1 MKNLRSYKSKC
12 WHLHQFWSVMLIVF
26 ILQCFHCSLNVSFL
40 LSTFHCC
47 SCSPNMV
54 IHVCDETKNLK
65 QDFTCPR
72 DLLVK
77 EMRYFAEYL
86 SVDTQ
91 RWEEVDISVHCDVQI
106 FDWLMNYVR
115 RNSAGENKDKPRLG
129 KSLQQPCWCCVS
141 AFWLGRRLVMW
152 CLLVTEPSNVISIL
166 ISSEFLKMDTLVS
179 VTMSEV
185 WWGGILTQ

>member
-1 MKNLRSYKSKC
+1 
-12 WHLHQFWSVMLIVF
+12 
-26 ILQCFHCSLNVSFL
+26 
-40 LSTFHCC
+40 
-47 SCSPNMV
+47 MV

-86 SVDTQ
+86 SVDPQ

-115 RNSAGENKDKPRLG
+115 RNSAGEGNKDKPRLG
-129 KSLQQPCWCCVS
+129 KSLENCKTTADITLLHIGMPELSHTLPVCVNPRTVLDLS
-141 AFWLGRRLVMW
+141 VTKCGVCSVGRRLCVLC
-152 CLLVTEPSNVISIL
+152 CLLVGHVMFVGYRAQQCDLNPDLLRVLE
-166 ISSEFLKMDTLVS
+166 DGYVS
-179 VTMSEV
+179 KCCDV
-185 WWGGILTQ
+185 

>member
-1 MKNLRSYKSKC
+1 
-12 WHLHQFWSVMLIVF
+12 
-26 ILQCFHCSLNVSFL
+26 
-40 LSTFHCC
+40 
-47 SCSPNMV
+47 MV

-86 SVDTQ
+86 SVDAQ

-115 RNSAGENKDKPRLG
+115 RNSAGEGNKDKPRLG
-129 KSLQQPCWCCVS
+129 KFPENKVKQKW
-141 AFWLGRRLVMW
+141 
-152 CLLVTEPSNVISIL
+152 ISHCY
-166 ISSEFLKMDTLVS
+166 TR
-179 VTMSEV
+179 
-185 WWGGILTQ
+185 

>member
-1 MKNLRSYKSKC
+1 
-12 WHLHQFWSVMLIVF
+12 
-26 ILQCFHCSLNVSFL
+26 
-40 LSTFHCC
+40 
-47 SCSPNMV
+47 MV

-129 KSLQQPCWCCVS
+129 KVRAPVPSVSPVLHLLTLGHVCRLQSP
-141 AFWLGRRLVMW
+141 AM
-152 CLLVTEPSNVISIL
+152 
-166 ISSEFLKMDTLVS
+166 
-179 VTMSEV
+179 
-185 WWGGILTQ
+185 

>member
-1 MKNLRSYKSKC
+1 
-12 WHLHQFWSVMLIVF
+12 ML
-26 ILQCFHCSLNVSFL
+26 
-40 LSTFHCC
+40 
-47 SCSPNMV
+47 
-54 IHVCDETKNLK
+54 IHVCDEAKNLK

-86 SVDTQ
+86 SVDAQ

-129 KSLQQPCWCCVS
+129 ETRWRLRVRVLALRSVGHCLCVLCRLPLGHVMFVGYRAQQCDLNPDLLRILEDGYFSKCCD
-141 AFWLGRRLVMW
+141 
-152 CLLVTEPSNVISIL
+152 E
-166 ISSEFLKMDTLVS
+166 
-179 VTMSEV
+179 
-185 WWGGILTQ
+185 